1 MLPSRGEEKHYVGG
15 GNMKRAVAIAGI
27 GLLLVVAGMAQ
38 AYETSTPI
46 TVGLEIGTNY
56 FSMNDVNS
64 LIDANNT
71 FVRDNLDGS
80 GALEDIKNGM
90 GWNLFALLNL
100 REHLDLVFRL
110 GRMSSQNN
118 YQTGIR
124 VDNSGGQLEEEIT
137 VTGYPMLAGVLY
149 SRLLEGRNI
158 RLVGG
163 FDAGIMASA
172 SFRDWIRVGVGGTS
186 MRAARAG
193 KGRGT
198 VAQLHVGA
206 EREVMPKAGVFVDLG
221 YRYAKVSKLEW
232 DEYDDQS
239 GNILDSDVDAYEG
252 TVYIQDGNVYGTNAP
267 AGSSE
272 MTLDFSGIYLAFGLR
287 IHF

>member
-1 MLPSRGEEKHYVGG
+1 MKPAVGIVG
-15 GNMKRAVAIAGI
+15 VA
-27 GLLLVVAGMAQ
+27 LLLLAAGAAQ
-38 AYETSTPI
+38 AYEASTPI

-56 FSMNDVNS
+56 FGMNDVNS

-80 GALEDIKNGM
+80 GALEEIKNGM

-100 REHLDLVFRL
+100 REHTDLVFRL
-110 GRMSSQNN
+110 GRLSSQNN

-124 VDNSGGQLEEEIT
+124 VDNSGGQLEEEVT
-137 VTGYPMLAGVLY
+137 VTGYPMLVGVLY
-149 SRLLEGRNI
+149 NRQLEGHNV

-163 FDAGIMASA
+163 LDAGILASA

-186 MRAARAG
+186 MRAARSG

-198 VAQLHVGA
+198 VAQVHLGA

-239 GNILDSDVDAYEG
+239 GNILDSNVSAYEG
-252 TVYIQDGNVYGTNAP
+252 TVYIEDGEVYGSNAP
-267 AGSSE
+267 AGASE